1 MKRLQTEIANKA
13 ATLETLAQRVV
24 SQPELLQEVFEGLG
38 APKARIKYGCLK
50 LLRILS
56 ETKPALLYPEIGK
69 LFDLLESE
77 NNILKWGAI
86 IIVGNLA
93 AVDSESRIDGVLERY
108 LQPISGPVLITAA
121 NVIGGAGRIA
131 QAKPYLADQIARALL
146 QVEAASYQT
155 AECRNVALGHAVG
168 SLDLI
173 FEHLKQP
180 QPVVEFV
187 KRQLNNDRDAV
198 KRKATRF
205 LKRHAQPAK
214 TAGARATSSTEV
226 TRRDQRK

>member
-1 MKRLQTEIANKA
+1 
-13 ATLETLAQRVV
+13 
-24 SQPELLQEVFEGLG
+24 
-38 APKARIKYGCLK
+38 
-50 LLRILS
+50 
-56 ETKPALLYPEIGK
+56 
-69 LFDLLESE
+69 
-77 NNILKWGAI
+77 
-86 IIVGNLA
+86 
-93 AVDSESRIDGVLERY
+93 
-108 LQPISGPVLITAA
+108 
-121 NVIGGAGRIA
+121 
-131 QAKPYLADQIARALL
+131 LL

-214 TAGARATSSTEV
+214 TAGARAKSSTEV